1 MLKYV
6 DAKVVFAEVPD
17 EITLAINIS
26 NCPCQCK
33 GCHSSYLAQ
42 DIGTELTFNEVRK
55 LIKKN
60 SGISCIAIMGGDA
73 EPDKINTLASF
84 IINHYNS
91 IKVAWYSGRQELS
104 KEIDLQN
111 FDAIKLGGYNESL
124 GPLNCPT
131 TNQRFY
137 KIIEGKMYD
146 YTYLFWKDS
155 EVEIWRDIDGFDG
168 YQVSNLGNVRS
179 LNYNGT
185 GNVQLLKPSLSGP
198 NRGYKSISMQVA
210 DKVIRRNVHRLV
222 AQYINGPLQGISPFD
237 FTDLKVEVHH
247 SESKRHNECYNL
259 IVCLDKKVHAQFDA
273 AKRAREK
280 AKMEQKEYLIAA

>member
-6 DAKVVFAEVPD
+6 DTKVVFAEVPD
-17 EITLAINIS
+17 EVTLAINIS

-60 SGISCIAIMGGDA
+60 NGISCIAFMGGDA

-104 KEIDLQN
+104 NHIDLCN
-111 FDAIKLGGYNESL
+111 FDYIKLGPYKEEF
-124 GPLNCPT
+124 GPLNSRT

-137 KIIEGKMYD
+137 KVNGKELVD
-146 YTYLFWKDS
+146 ITYKFYR
-155 EVEIWRDIDGFDG
+155 V
-168 YQVSNLGNVRS
+168 
-179 LNYNGT
+179 
-185 GNVQLLKPSLSGP
+185 
-198 NRGYKSISMQVA
+198 
-210 DKVIRRNVHRLV
+210 
-222 AQYINGPLQGISPFD
+222 
-237 FTDLKVEVHH
+237 
-247 SESKRHNECYNL
+247 
-259 IVCLDKKVHAQFDA
+259 
-273 AKRAREK
+273 
-280 AKMEQKEYLIAA
+280 